1 MPRKILLELSGTPGQ
16 LLVETLAESE
26 LQLQD
31 MIRSNPDLLPIEEF
45 GLSGPALVIGRET
58 VLPSGAVDL
67 VLLARSGDIVI
78 AEFKTGPQNP
88 DFRAALGQLIDYG
101 SDMWGMSYEEFE
113 QTLAVRYFM
122 SDRCTEPKTRR
133 KSSLVEAMADVWAD
147 SSDEEAS
154 AIRDSIAQ
162 RLVSGAFHYVVA
174 AQRFTVT
181 MERSLQYL
189 NVTMPSCRFHAV
201 EVVRFK
207 SANVSAFE
215 TRSLLRGMQTSAAN
229 VPRGAVDV
237 LFFESLES
245 DEYRHALEN
254 LFEVCRGLG
263 LRFEWQSL
271 GTSIR
276 IRTPDRTEPLSIGWA
291 FPPGKSGW
299 YGLRHLTLGYD
310 PASAAGRP
318 SMRSVLDWYTTEL
331 QRLPGVQAPQSS
343 KIQGVNL
350 VPQVTIQLQGRL
362 EEVLAELVRRANDGD
377 TVSG

>member
-1 MPRKILLELSGTPGQ
+1 
-16 LLVETLAESE
+16 
-26 LQLQD
+26 

-113 QTLAVRYFM
+113 QTVAVRYFM

-133 KSSLVEAMADVWAD
+133 KSSLVEAMAAVWAD
-147 SSDEEAS
+147 LSDEEAS
-154 AIRDSIAQ
+154 ATRDAIAQ

-229 VPRGAVDV
+229 VPQGAVV
-237 LFFESLES
+237 RFFESLES

-291 FPPGKSGW
+291 FPPGKAGW
-299 YGLRHLTLGYD
+299 YGLRDLTLGYD
-310 PASAAGRP
+310 PASAAGAP

-331 QRLPGVQAPQSS
+331 QRLPGVQAPRSS

-362 EEVLAELVRRANDGD
+362 EEVLAELVRRGKDGG
-377 TVSG
+377 TGGG